1 MAIIFAAGD
10 CSLPDPHTKTA
21 TKRHRIFKRVKQ
33 HDWFAVLV
41 DFVIVVAGIFI
52 GLQVNLWVQ
61 SRQDRATEHR
71 YLERLLADSDASIE
85 VLRQAIA
92 LNDARAG
99 TLQSLSTG
107 LSRGTVLPDHVA
119 ITDVLCRWFVQPAV
133 EVRRGTYAE
142 LVSSGRLSLI
152 HDEDLRSRLALQ
164 EAAHEEAQRLDIL
177 NPAILEAAAPV
188 SAYRKWRI
196 IGMANAGARRG
207 VDCDFDLARM
217 RGDDRVTS
225 ALAQLYRDEITNRV
239 FRQRELAA
247 VEATRSRLRQLL
259 R

>member
-1 MAIIFAAGD
+1 
-10 CSLPDPHTKTA
+10 
-21 TKRHRIFKRVKQ
+21 
-33 HDWFAVLV
+33 VLV
-41 DFVIVVAGIFI
+41 DLLIVVLGIFI
-52 GLQVNLWVQ
+52 GLQANLWVQ
-61 SRQDRATEHR
+61 SRQDKAIERR
-71 YLERLLADSDASIE
+71 YLERLLADSDASAE

-92 LNDARAG
+92 LNDTRAA
-99 TLQSLSTG
+99 TLQALSTG
-107 LSRGTVLPDHVA
+107 LAKGSPLPGHAA

-133 EVRRGTYAE
+133 EIRRGTYSE

-152 HDEDLRSRLALQ
+152 QDEDLRSRLALQ

-177 NPAILEAAAPV
+177 TPAILEAAAPL
-188 SAYRKWRI
+188 SPYRKWRI
-196 IGMANAGARRG
+196 VGIGNGGSRRG

-239 FRQRELAA
+239 FRQRELTA
-247 VEATRSRLRQLL
+247 VEATRLRLRQLL